1 MQSCSSKN
9 SRVALR
15 YIMLIQ
21 NQYNTDRLLHMC
33 NFLSPGRSVQNHGV
47 LNGFGS
53 AQRRDS
59 FKNTHY
65 ARPDHSVPTHI
76 QRLPARQSAVITHP
90 LTLSRMPPEKYL
102 KGKTTPFHRSY
113 YNNSVHISQPPLSLG
128 EFNKSAPYI
137 FTMQFGA
144 LKKPSNLYFGR
155 AQWVKI

>member
-1 MQSCSSKN
+1 
-9 SRVALR
+9 
-15 YIMLIQ
+15 
-21 NQYNTDRLLHMC
+21 MC

-65 ARPDHSVPTHI
+65 ARPDHAVPTNIH
-76 QRLPARQSAVITHP
+76 RLPARQSAVITHP

-113 YNNSVHISQPPLSLG
+113 YNNSIHDITATLVTWRIQQKCSVYFHYVVWSS
-128 EFNKSAPYI
+128 KR
-137 FTMQFGA
+137 
-144 LKKPSNLYFGR
+144 KPQTCILAKHSG
-155 AQWVKI
+155 